1 MAVRGLLAWVDHP
14 AGHLSVETDDEA
26 RPCPF
31 AQPASAVLS
40 WPVHVVS
47 CHFTWG
53 IVDEWNLM
61 HIHSVKYG
69 ALIPIRGTT
78 VLVIQEQHPG
88 R

>member
-1 MAVRGLLAWVDHP
+1 MGGKILMCNVGCMAVRGLRAWVDHP

-40 WPVHVVS
+40 TSFHAT
-47 CHFTWG
+47 FTWG
-53 IVDEWNLM
+53 IVDGWNLM

-69 ALIPIRGTT
+69 AL
-78 VLVIQEQHPG
+78 
-88 R
+88 

>member
-1 MAVRGLLAWVDHP
+1 MKQ
-14 AGHLSVETDDEA
+14 A
-26 RPCPF
+26 RSF

-78 VLVIQEQHPG
+78 TRNSGTASRQMIASQLLHLPRQVKRGVGHKCM
-88 R
+88 